1 MDNFVGQSAI
11 EYLMTYGWML
21 LVVAVVGGAIF
32 SVTQGQSVE
41 TVSGFTGS
49 DIGIDEFGATSTGD
63 MQIEMRNTAS
73 DEVKIN
79 SVNISDGSGQTSW
92 TGGQSISISET
103 GIITVE
109 NVTRSDS
116 GSNTLDVTITY
127 DSGDLKNLEASG
139 TISGAFELSG
149 SSDSPGATGPTAQAS
164 ANTTTITEGES
175 IAFNGSSSAEG
186 DSQISSYS
194 WSFGTGDSGT
204 GENIDYEFADSGNFT
219 VQLQVEDQGGLTDN
233 DAIDVQVNPYIP
245 SSAVSRW
252 VFEEDQDTSVINDSW
267 GNNPGSNN
275 GGIYSSESID
285 GDYSL
290 KTGSSDYVDNGNPIL
305 GGSTGFTIS
314 GWIRTT
320 DNSYKGY
327 FYSEQDSGDY
337 GRNAIGVKNGDAFWA
352 TRNDGGG
359 FSNIQNTVVGDGA
372 WHMITGVMDGSTM
385 ELYVNSSQVGSTSAS
400 RGAVTYSYIGENF
413 NGSVDDVR
421 LYNKPLSST
430 EVGNLYSNG
439 RIK

>member
-1 MDNFVGQSAI
+1 
-11 EYLMTYGWML
+11 
-21 LVVAVVGGAIF
+21 
-32 SVTQGQSVE
+32 
-41 TVSGFTGS
+41 
-49 DIGIDEFGATSTGD
+49 
-63 MQIEMRNTAS
+63 MRNTAS
-73 DEVKIN
+73 EEVRIN
-79 SVNISDGSGQTSW
+79 SVNISDGSGKTSW
-92 TGGQSISISET
+92 KEGQSISVSET

-109 NVTRSDS
+109 NVTRLES
-116 GSNTLDVTITY
+116 GTNTLDVTVNY
-127 DSGDLKNLEASG
+127 DSGGLKNLEASG
-139 TISGAFELSG
+139 TINGAFEISG
-149 SSDSPGATGPTAQAS
+149 SSDLSGATGPTAQAS

-175 IAFNGSSSAEG
+175 IAFNGSSSTEG
-186 DSQISSYS
+186 DSQISSFS
-194 WSFGTGDSGT
+194 WSFGTGDSGA
-204 GENIDYEFADSGNFT
+204 GEYVDYVFEDSGNFT
-219 VQLQVEDQGGLTDN
+219 VQLQVEDNNALKDN
-233 DAIDVQVNPYIP
+233 DTIDVQVNPYVP

-252 VFEEDQDTSVINDSW
+252 IFEENQDTSVINDSW

-275 GGIYSSESID
+275 GGVYSTESIE

-290 KTGSSDYVDNGNPIL
+290 ETDSSAYVDNGNPIL
-305 GGSTGFTIS
+305 GGSTSFTIS
-314 GWIRTT
+314 GWVKTT
-320 DNSYKGY
+320 DNSHKGY

-421 LYNKPLSST
+421 LYNKPLTST
-430 EVGNLYSNG
+430 EVGNLYSSG
-439 RIK
+439 RIN